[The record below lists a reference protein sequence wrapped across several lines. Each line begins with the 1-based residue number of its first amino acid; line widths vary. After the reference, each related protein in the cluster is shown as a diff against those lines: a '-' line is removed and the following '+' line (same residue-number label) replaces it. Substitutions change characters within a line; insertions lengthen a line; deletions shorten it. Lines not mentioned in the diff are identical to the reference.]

1 LLQQMTN
8 GASPAS
14 EPFRRA
20 LHDAEGRM
28 ATAMEQLVA
37 GKGFTALLGQAAQN
51 AVALTTLNAEL
62 WDMVLRNLRVAG
74 RSDIHGLGRRL
85 NAIEDKLE
93 VILQEVE
100 TLADDGPPARR
111 GA

>member
-1 LLQQMTN
+1 
-8 GASPAS
+8 
-14 EPFRRA
+14 
-20 LHDAEGRM
+20 
-28 ATAMEQLVA
+28 
-37 GKGFTALLGQAAQN
+37 
-51 AVALTTLNAEL
+51 
-62 WDMVLRNLRVAG
+62 MVLRNLRMAG

-100 TLADDGPPARR
+100 TLADDGPAARR